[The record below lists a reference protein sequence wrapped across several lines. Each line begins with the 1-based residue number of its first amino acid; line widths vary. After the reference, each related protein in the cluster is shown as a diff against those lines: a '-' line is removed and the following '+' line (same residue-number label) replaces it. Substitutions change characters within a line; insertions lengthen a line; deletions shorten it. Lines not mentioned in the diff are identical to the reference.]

1 VPLPREEVVRGFI
14 EEMGRFDQ
22 LIRSVD
28 EHEWRTPTRCEGWTA
43 ADVAAHVTGQ
53 LSDVVNGRFEGLGTP
68 EVTRREVDERRDKSP
83 KEMADELAEVLAAG
97 QQILVAIDDA
107 AWSGPAP
114 AGGGTLGDG
123 VEALYTDAWVHGDD
137 IRAALGRP
145 TEPGPGVRV
154 SVSHMSFLLT
164 EKGWGPATIA
174 VDGVEELDVSGG
186 GGQRITGDA
195 IDFVLAAT
203 GRIPASKI
211 GQDDTINVFA

>member
-1 VPLPREEVVRGFI
+1 MPLPREEVVQGFLDEMSRF
-14 EEMGRFDQ
+14 EE
-22 LIRSVD
+22 LIRSID
-28 EHEWRTPTRCEGWTA
+28 EKDWRAPSRCEGWTA

-83 KEMADELAEVLAAG
+83 KEMADELAAVMDAAR
-97 QQILVAIDDA
+97 QILGAIDDA
-107 AWSGPAP
+107 AWAGPAP

-123 VEALYTDAWVHGDD
+123 VEALYADAWVHGDD
-137 IRAALGRP
+137 IRAAIGRP

-154 SVSHMSFLLT
+154 SVSHMSFLLS
-164 EKGWGPATIA
+164 EKNWGPAIIA
-174 VDGVEELDVSGG
+174 VDGVEEFAVSGG
-186 GGQRITGDA
+186 GGQRLTGDA

-211 GQDDTINVFA
+211 GQDDSINVFA